1 MSPTRGKPTKMV
13 TPTRALRSAKTAR
26 MTADTFQEAFERIV
40 DNASL
45 VIKGKESALRL
56 VLTAM
61 IADGHC
67 LLEDMPGTGKTMM
80 ARALSTSINAR
91 SNRIQCTPDLL
102 PSDVTG
108 APVLDSRTGTFSF
121 REGPVFANVLLVDE
135 INRATPKT
143 QSALLEAMQE
153 RNVTLD
159 GVTHKLPTPFLI
171 LATQNPVEQAG
182 TFPLPEAQLDRFL
195 IKLSVGYP
203 DREAEGQLLDANRS
217 TEAITRL
224 TGVSS
229 TDEIVAMQQFC
240 QDVQLPEPVKMY
252 IVDVCQ
258 ATRTDPS
265 LLMGASSRAS
275 IALVK
280 ASRVRAASQGRDVV
294 LPDDVR
300 ALLSAVIEHRLIL
313 TPDAQLRDETVQNV
327 LERILTRIP
336 VPLGVGAD
344 TPPLR
349 PVP

>member
-1 MSPTRGKPTKMV
+1 MPNSARAV
-13 TPTRALRSAKTAR
+13 RTRAAAPMKAKA
-26 MTADTFQEAFERIV
+26 FQDAFERIV

-45 VIKGKESALRL
+45 VIKGKEGALRL

-80 ARALSTSINAR
+80 ARALSTSIDAR
-91 SNRIQCTPDLL
+91 VSRIQCTPDLL

-108 APVLDSRTGTFSF
+108 APVLDVRTSTFTF

-153 RNVTLD
+153 RNVTMD
-159 GVTHKLPTPFLI
+159 GHTHALPKPFLI
-171 LATQNPVEQAG
+171 LATQNPLEMAG

-195 IKLSVGYP
+195 LKLSVGYP
-203 DREAEGQLLDANRS
+203 DRAAEGELLDANKS

-224 TGVSS
+224 GAVS
-229 TDEIVAMQQFC
+229 TTAEILAMQEFC
-240 QDVQLPEPVKMY
+240 QSVELPEPVKMY

-275 IALVK
+275 ISLVK

-300 ALLSAVIEHRLIL
+300 ALLAAVIEHRLIL
-313 TPDAQLRDETVQNV
+313 TPDAQLRDESVSAV

-336 VPLGVGAD
+336 VPLGVGDAG
-344 TPPLR
+344 PSLR
-349 PVP
+349 KVQPA

>member
-1 MSPTRGKPTKMV
+1 
-13 TPTRALRSAKTAR
+13 
-26 MTADTFQEAFERIV
+26 
-40 DNASL
+40 
-45 VIKGKESALRL
+45 
-56 VLTAM
+56 
-61 IADGHC
+61 
-67 LLEDMPGTGKTMM
+67 MPGTGKTMM
-80 ARALSTSINAR
+80 ARALSTSIDAV

-108 APVLDSRTGTFSF
+108 APVLDMRSGNFTF

-159 GVTHKLPTPFLI
+159 GQTHHLPKPFLI
-171 LATQNPVEQAG
+171 LATQNPLEMAG

-195 IKLSVGYP
+195 LKLSVGYP
-203 DREAEGQLLDANRS
+203 DRTAEGELLDANS
-217 TEAITRL
+217 NTEAITRIEA
-224 TGVSS
+224 VSS
-229 TDEIVAMQQFC
+229 TAEIIAMQEFC
-240 QDVQLPEPVKMY
+240 QSVDLPEPVKMY

-280 ASRVRAASQGRDVV
+280 AARVRAASQGRSVV

-300 ALLSAVIEHRLIL
+300 ALLGAVIEHRLIL
-313 TPDAQLRDETVQNV
+313 TPDAQLRDETVSAV

-336 VPLGVGAD
+336 VPLGIEDNGRSLSAKTLHKVK
-344 TPPLR
+344 
-349 PVP
+349 

>member
-1 MSPTRGKPTKMV
+1 
-13 TPTRALRSAKTAR
+13 
-26 MTADTFQEAFERIV
+26 
-40 DNASL
+40 
-45 VIKGKESALRL
+45 
-56 VLTAM
+56 M

-80 ARALSTSINAR
+80 ARALSTSIDAI
-91 SNRIQCTPDLL
+91 STRIQCTPDLL

-108 APVLDSRTGTFSF
+108 APVLDMRSGKFTF

-153 RNVTLD
+153 RNVTVD
-159 GVTHKLPTPFLI
+159 AVTHHLPKPFLI
-171 LATQNPVEQAG
+171 LATQNPLEMAG

-195 IKLSVGYP
+195 LKLSVGYP
-203 DREAEGQLLDANRS
+203 DRTAEGELLDANSS
-217 TEAITRL
+217 TEAITRI
-224 TGVSS
+224 GAVSS
-229 TDEIVAMQQFC
+229 TAEILAMQEFC
-240 QDVQLPEPVKMY
+240 QGVELPEPVKMY

-280 ASRVRAASQGRDVV
+280 AARVRAASQGRTVV

-300 ALLSAVIEHRLIL
+300 ALLGAVIEHRLIL
-313 TPDAQLRDETVQNV
+313 TPDAQLRDETVNAV

-336 VPLGVGAD
+336 VPLGIDD
-344 TPPLR
+344 TGRSLR
-349 PVP
+349 PNSLRKVK

>member
-1 MSPTRGKPTKMV
+1 MAMPVRS
-13 TPTRALRSAKTAR
+13 TRAGAKQSG
-26 MTADTFQEAFERIV
+26 MTATDFQQAFERV
-40 DNASL
+40 VANAGL
-45 VIKGKESALRL
+45 VIKGKEEALRL

-80 ARALSTSINAR
+80 ARALSTSIDAI
-91 SNRIQCTPDLL
+91 STRIQCTPDLL

-108 APVLDSRTGTFSF
+108 APVLDMRSGKFSF

-153 RNVTLD
+153 RNVTVD
-159 GVTHKLPTPFLI
+159 AVTHHLPKPFLI
-171 LATQNPVEQAG
+171 LATQNPLEMAG

-195 IKLSVGYP
+195 LKLSVGYP
-203 DREAEGQLLDANRS
+203 DRTAEGELLDANAS
-217 TEAITRL
+217 TEAITRI
-224 TGVSS
+224 GAVSS
-229 TDEIVAMQQFC
+229 TAEILAMQEFC
-240 QDVQLPEPVKMY
+240 QGVELPEPVKMY

-275 IALVK
+275 LALVK
-280 ASRVRAASQGRDVV
+280 AARVRAASQGRTVV

-300 ALLSAVIEHRLIL
+300 ALLGAVIEHRLIL
-313 TPDAQLRDETVQNV
+313 TPDAQLRDETVGAV

-336 VPLGVGAD
+336 VPLGIGDSGIEA
-344 TPPLR
+344 TGRSLR
-349 PVP
+349 KVK